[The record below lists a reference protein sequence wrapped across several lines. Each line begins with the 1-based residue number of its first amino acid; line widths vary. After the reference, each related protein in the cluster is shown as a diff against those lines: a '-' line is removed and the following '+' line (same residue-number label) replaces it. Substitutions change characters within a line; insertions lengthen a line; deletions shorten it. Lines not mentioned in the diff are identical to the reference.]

1 MVINI
6 ISYGSMITIYSM
18 VTRSLVIMSRDFLQ
32 YGSRLV
38 PRNDHLR
45 SRFFVVLLIVV
56 VLCGLVPAASAV
68 ASGVWDGSV
77 NQTWY
82 NDEVKAGHG
91 SETNPFCIYDA
102 ESLAAFAQ
110 KVNEGTSF
118 SGKYVRLCADLDLG
132 SKNWQPIGGTDASPF
147 CGTFDGDN
155 HCITRLRVDLTNFE
169 NTVNAGLFGSAL
181 GGRIQNLDLDGV
193 EISAYTKKNC
203 RAGGLIGKALDVRIY
218 SCSVTNGMV
227 KAVSE
232 EQAIFGGGLAGMVRE
247 DTLGHG
253 SVENSYSTLTVEG
266 ERKGNYGYQIT
277 CGGLVG
283 RSEVTTRNSF
293 ATGNVFI
300 RDRSSSGAWVTCGG
314 LVGRSDA
321 KQNTTL
327 VIFNCY
333 ATGTVTIDSPNDD
346 NTWVGGLVGRVYIEQ
361 GNYVLKGCVA
371 LNPRLTATRASSLT
385 QLKGRVTP
393 VHTSTNPILDHNF
406 AGRWM
411 DARINGAPAEFNPAM
426 MKKTGINGENVTQ
439 TQVYRNESFFR
450 TVFSAASEYGASY
463 DNNWMMSTDSSY
475 PYPVLK
481 GRPQP
486 SVSGPALTRYYNV
499 TLTTVDNGFTGTM
512 TRTPDDPWGVMDGG
526 DVTVTIHPDIRSRFF
541 QLTDNDQDV
550 TSQVIDNKTYVIPD
564 LQTDHRLN
572 VTFAAAPTYSV
583 HITNGTLANGTTSGA
598 FCAGENVTVTANAP
612 PVGKKFSYWNV
623 VSGSLSLSDADRTNS
638 TLTFTMPQCNVTLE
652 AVYADAV
659 FTVTVTNGTLAN
671 GTTSGTFFAGENITV
686 TADTPAVGTIFS
698 SWNATGL
705 VLDPTQRGQSPL
717 TFTMPAQN
725 VTLDATYSPDTQ
737 YAVSVHGG
745 VLSTGASDGM
755 YFPGE
760 NVTVTANAPPVGK
773 KFSYWN
779 VVSGSLSLSDAD
791 RTNSTLTFAM
801 PRGDVVIEAIY
812 EESAKFTVTVTNGT
826 LSNGTTSGA
835 FYVGQSVQVTAN
847 TIVGKT
853 FSSWDVKG
861 LTLNDTQRT
870 QSPLTFTMPNGTV
883 ILSALYTDAPTVTV
897 TPTSSS
903 TVTVT
908 PTPSSNVTVTPT
920 SSVPP
925 TGTVTPSVTRT
936 SAGISSSGDGNM
948 NNAFRVLFDT
958 QDGTFIPPQTY
969 LSYGDVVTR
978 PPSPEK
984 NGYIFAGWYQDP
996 DCTKRWNFAAP
1007 IPGDLILYA
1016 KWVNTPTST
1025 ATETST
1031 TKVTEKLTVTK
1042 TQTPALTTMPTSIQ
1056 STRPTLKQ
1064 APFPLVGILA
1074 GLVAAGILVRRRT

>member
-1 MVINI
+1 MVINT
-6 ISYGSMITIYSM
+6 ISYDSLIIIYSA
-18 VTRSLVIMSRDFLQ
+18 VTRSLVIMNCDFLQ

-56 VLCGLVPAASAV
+56 VLCGLVPAASAA

-82 NDEVKAGHG
+82 EDEVNAGHG
-91 SETNPFCIYDA
+91 SATDPFCIYDA

-118 SGKYVRLCADLDLG
+118 SGKYIRLCADLDLG
-132 SKNWQPIGGTDASPF
+132 YVNWQPIGTETSPF
-147 CGTFDGDN
+147 GGTFDGAN
-155 HCITRLRVDLTNFE
+155 HCISRLRVDQTNFE
-169 NTVNAGLFGSAL
+169 NTVNAGLFGFAL
-181 GGRIQNLDLDGV
+181 GATIQNLDLNGV
-193 EISAYTKKNC
+193 EISASTKKNC
-203 RAGGLIGKALDVRIY
+203 RAGGLIGRGMDVRIY

-232 EQAIFGGGLAGMVRE
+232 EYGVFGGGLAGSLRE
-247 DTLGHG
+247 NTLGHG
-253 SVENSYSTLTVEG
+253 AVENSYSTLTVEG
-266 ERKGNYGYQIT
+266 ERKGSYGNQVA

-283 RSEVTTRNSF
+283 TSEVPIRNSF
-293 ATGNVFI
+293 ATGNVII
-300 RDRSSSGAWVTCGG
+300 RDRSTSSTWVTCGG
-314 LVGRSDA
+314 LVGRCDA
-321 KQNTTL
+321 KQDTTH

-333 ATGTVTIDSPNDD
+333 ATGTVTVDSPNHDY
-346 NTWVGGLVGRVYIEQ
+346 TWVGGLVGRLYVAQ
-361 GNYVLKGCVA
+361 GTYVLKGCVA

-385 QLKGRVTP
+385 QFKGRVTP
-393 VHTSTNPILDHNF
+393 VYTYTNPILDHNY

-411 DARINGAPAEFNPAM
+411 DAIINGGPDKFNPDLM
-426 MKKTGINGENVTQ
+426 MKTGINGENVTQ

-450 TVFSAASEYGASY
+450 SVFSAASEYGASY
-463 DNNWMMSTDSSY
+463 DKNWMMSTDPSY

-512 TRTPDDPWGVMDGG
+512 TRMPDDPWGVMDGG

-550 TSQVIDNKTYVIPD
+550 TSQVIDNKTYVISD

-572 VTFAAAPTYSV
+572 VTFAAAPTYPV

-612 PVGKKFSYWNV
+612 PVGKKFSSWNV
-623 VSGSLSLSDADRTNS
+623 
-638 TLTFTMPQCNVTLE
+638 
-652 AVYADAV
+652 
-659 FTVTVTNGTLAN
+659 
-671 GTTSGTFFAGENITV
+671 I
-686 TADTPAVGTIFS
+686 
-698 SWNATGL
+698 
-705 VLDPTQRGQSPL
+705 
-717 TFTMPAQN
+717 
-725 VTLDATYSPDTQ
+725 
-737 YAVSVHGG
+737 
-745 VLSTGASDGM
+745 
-755 YFPGE
+755 
-760 NVTVTANAPPVGK
+760 
-773 KFSYWN
+773 
-779 VVSGSLSLSDAD
+779 SGSLSLSDAD

-835 FYVGQSVQVTAN
+835 FYPGEKVTVTAN

-897 TPTSSS
+897 TPTPSSNVTVTPTPS
-903 TVTVT
+903 SNVTVTPTPSSNVTVT

-958 QDGTFIPPQTY
+958 QGGTFIPPQTY
-969 LSYGDVVTR
+969 LSYGDMVTR

-1031 TKVTEKLTVTK
+1031 TTVTEKLTVTK